1 MPVERISRGFKDL
14 SMTFNSNP
22 LTNDLILLK
31 DETAIAR
38 SVRNLVLTFTGERF
52 FQPDLGSK
60 VSRLLFEPMT
70 PIVSDQI
77 KDEITRTIKSYEPRV
92 ELKSVVCTPRYDEYD
107 YSVTIKYK
115 IIGIDLRP
123 TELSFLLQPTR

>member
-1 MPVERISRGFKDL
+1 
-14 SMTFNSNP
+14 MTFNSNP

-31 DETAIAR
+31 NETAIAR